1 MNTKNKNYLVIKNVR
16 LDKNLEKYLYKVC
29 HDENV
34 NIVEQYINPYSFM
47 DVNKPNLYAEFGA
60 KPGFDILISSFSD
73 KKLSFI
79 NYLYTDFE
87 FKYKNA
93 GKYIDTI
100 LSNKENEEKQQKQE
114 DKKLDI
120 SNNSDDLVFKWSFI
134 LGSEEQDDV
143 IVTQLKENPETNIK
157 KDNKNKEKSTL
168 SEKIYNFINKNL
180 EKIICIMVGFFIC
193 YTFFLI
199 LLTIKNFMVI

>member
-1 MNTKNKNYLVIKNVR
+1 
-16 LDKNLEKYLYKVC
+16 
-29 HDENV
+29 
-34 NIVEQYINPYSFM
+34 M
-47 DVNKPNLYAEFGA
+47 DINKPNLYAEFGA

-100 LSNKENEEKQQKQE
+100 LSDKENEEKQQKQE

-168 SEKIYNFINKNL
+168 SEKIYNYLNTEPNIEKGNKNKEKSTLSEKIYNFINKNL

-193 YTFFLI
+193 YTIFLI